1 MPSGLYKLSRES
13 ILVAE
18 LPMAFTA
25 RSNWRGSLPK
35 EILCTFC
42 RRYRLSEPVFSVQ
55 INSMGAYKCEIKLLS
70 KRQDL
75 ILQCSPR
82 KTCKK
87 QTDATHNTSLKILS
101 WLNIFLRTA
110 NIFAEELK
118 SFAEELDI
126 QFYPE
131 LFLKEFALCP
141 SMHNCWPS
149 LANAEVI
156 FLDCSYLNESGNRQ
170 ENMVSSFSIEGQ
182 DSGVNPSS
190 GSLVCVCYSVC
201 LVVEGE
207 CMKEILENNE
217 DFEFEIGSG
226 AVVPFVEN
234 IVNQM
239 SVGQSATFLMNLP
252 PQEMIFAVAEDF
264 VTCSTLLSLG
274 ELWPIFPLVSN
285 LPSWF

>member
-18 LPMAFTA
+18 LPMVFTA

-42 RRYRLSEPVFSVQ
+42 RQYRLSEPVFSVQ
-55 INSMGAYKCEIKLLS
+55 INSFGAYKCEIKLFS
-70 KRQDL
+70 RRQDL
-75 ILQCSPR
+75 ILQCLPR
-82 KTCKK
+82 KAYKK
-87 QTDATHNTSLKILS
+87 QTDTTHNASLKILS
-101 WLNIFLRTA
+101 WLNMFLRMA

-118 SFAEELDI
+118 NFAEELDI

-131 LFLKEFALCP
+131 HFLKEFALCP
-141 SMHNCWPS
+141 SVHNCWPG
-149 LANAEVI
+149 LANAEVG
-156 FLDCSYLNESGNRQ
+156 FLDCSYLNESGTGL
-170 ENMVSSFSIEGQ
+170 ENMVSSCSIEGQ

-190 GSLVCVCYSVC
+190 GSLVCVCYSVW
-201 LVVEGE
+201 LVLEGE
-207 CMKEILENNE
+207 CMKEILESDE

-239 SVGQSATFLMNLP
+239 SVGQSATFLMDLP

-264 VTCSTLLSLG
+264 LTCSTLLSSG
-274 ELWPIFPLVSN
+274 ELWPIFSLLSN
-285 LPSWF
+285 FPS